1 MISEKELDKLEGLL
15 AKVETQLWRMAQKLP
30 FVLRKTFRE
39 EVRDKMYDY
48 SNTIVL
54 RSEKYMKKTND

>member
-15 AKVETQLWRMAQKLP
+15 AKVETQLWHMAQKLP

-39 EVRDKMYDY
+39 EVRDKMYDC
-48 SNTIVL
+48 SNIIVS
-54 RSEKYMKKTND
+54 RSEKYMKKRK